1 MRVRSQELLMS
12 CRCLKSQHK
21 KRRGILYKYNDW
33 YIVGTRWYHY
43 NSACQCL
50 NVEMEDICWLFVLPV
65 LHVNI
70 HTLPHGNN
78 KP

>member
-1 MRVRSQELLMS
+1 MPLFKISTQETLWNF
-12 CRCLKSQHK
+12 
-21 KRRGILYKYNDW
+21 IEIVYW
-33 YIVGTRWYHY
+33 YIVQTVDGIIKTQHGR
-43 NSACQCL
+43 QCL